1 MHPDLICG
9 LLLWP
14 LETAKHMLQRQAR
27 NIYEL
32 VMSSAFPIPVRY
44 DERTC
49 FHSHHVPVQCRLY
62 SADTLLP
69 VGLLFLYGVGVQLT
83 EDALRNTTGTQSR

>member
-9 LLLWP
+9 LLL
-14 LETAKHMLQRQAR
+14 LATGIGNGKA
-27 NIYEL
+27 Y
-32 VMSSAFPIPVRY
+32 V
-44 DERTC
+44 ERTC

-69 VGLLFLYGVGVQLT
+69 VRLLFLYGVGVQLT
-83 EDALRNTTGTQSR
+83 EDALRNTTSTQSR